1 MSTKN
6 PNLRQQT
13 SIALLAGCLLVSA
26 AHAQDTPAIQA
37 VGDAPVTAAPVTAA
51 PAVADAPVP
60 QKVAAPL
67 PLPRAATLE
76 LSFRDIPVKDLL
88 NLLGTQFGLNLA
100 VNGEIDGVIGSINLT
115 NQTPEEALQTV
126 VEVAGNLSVNRM
138 SNGNYIVKKAL
149 PGEAT
154 RMVSQVPGGVAPG
167 NFAGA
172 PGFPQSITPT
182 PDFLNGFG
190 TTPINNSAGI
200 GSALPPL
207 GQAPAYAPIPELAN
221 LNQNRERNQ
230 GSRYVR
236 LKNVKP
242 SMMAYWLDPAH
253 NAMPQAL
260 QSSINNERFYGESPI
275 AREATEGMGLQD
287 SGAGFGGF
295 GGSAPLNNSPYVS
308 PYVRNS
314 SSSQVRPTVR
324 TNSQFGGGNQGG
336 NNRGGNQ
343 GGGGGGGRGGGSFD
357 LPGDI
362 EQLVSID
369 PQNVLLVAGG
379 SEEDLRRLQEIID
392 ILDQPLRQVEIEAQF
407 VDLQTNDARA
417 FGIDFSTS
425 RGNFDAATTGLAS
438 APVPGAF
445 QIGFVRGNFQARLN
459 ALIASNRAKL
469 ITAPRVTAINN
480 LTARLQS
487 TERRPLILTSVSQ
500 NIGGQQAQ
508 QQRLLFVNTTVGLV
522 VTPTI
527 NNDDTI
533 TVFMNPEVSTQGG
546 STGLGNV
553 TQRTVETV
561 ANVKDGDTIVLG
573 GLKRLTAERQNY
585 EVPILSKIPIIGGL
599 FRSSTVTETESEL
612 IIFLTA
618 RIVRRAGADINVP
631 GT

>member
-6 PNLRQQT
+6 PNFRHPA
-13 SIALLAGCLLVSA
+13 SVALLAGCLMISA
-26 AHAQDTPAIQA
+26 AHAQDKPAIQA
-37 VGDAPVTAAPVTAA
+37 VDETPIPAAPPTAAI
-51 PAVADAPVP
+51 DAPVP
-60 QKVAAPL
+60 QKVAPL
-67 PLPRAATLE
+67 VTVPRAATLE
-76 LSFRDIPVKDLL
+76 LSFRDIPVKELL
-88 NLLGTQFGLNLA
+88 NLLGTQFGINLA

-126 VEVAGNLSVNRM
+126 VEVAGNLSITRM
-138 SNGNYIVKKAL
+138 PSGTYIVKKTL
-149 PGEAT
+149 PGESPRT
-154 RMVSQVPGGVAPG
+154 ISQAPG
-167 NFAGA
+167 AVTTG
-172 PGFPQSITPT
+172 GFNTTSGFSQPITPT

-190 TTPINNSAGI
+190 NTPINAAGAGL

-207 GQAPAYAPIPELAN
+207 GQAPAYAPIPDLVD
-221 LNQNRERNQ
+221 LNQNRSTNKA
-230 GSRYVR
+230 SHYLR

-242 SMMAYWLDPAH
+242 SLMAYWLDPAH
-253 NAMPQAL
+253 NAIPQAL
-260 QSSINNERFYGESPI
+260 QSSANNERFYGEAPI
-275 AREATEGMGLQD
+275 AREATEGVGLQD
-287 SGAGFGGF
+287 NNGGFGGF
-295 GGSAPLNNSPYVS
+295 NGSTPLGNSPYVN
-308 PYVRNS
+308 PYVRNA
-314 SSSQVRPTVR
+314 SSSQLRPTVR
-324 TNSQFGGGNQGG
+324 AYSQFGNNNNNRNNNRNNNNNFGGGN
-336 NNRGGNQ
+336 N
-343 GGGGGGGRGGGSFD
+343 GGGGGAFD

-379 SEEDLRRLQEIID
+379 TDEDLRRLQEIVD

-425 RGNFDAATTGLAS
+425 RGNFDASTTGYAS
-438 APVPGAF
+438 APVPGALA
-445 QIGFVRGNFQARLN
+445 IGFVRGNFQARLN
-459 ALIASNRAKL
+459 ALIANNRAKL

-480 LTARLQS
+480 LTALLQS

-508 QQRLLFVNTTVGLV
+508 QQQLLFINTTVGLT

-533 TVFMNPEVSTQGG
+533 TVFMQPEVSTQGG
-546 STGLGNV
+546 TTGLGNV
-553 TQRTVETV
+553 TQRRIQTV

-585 EVPILSKIPIIGGL
+585 KVPLLGDIPLLGGL
-599 FRSSTVTETESEL
+599 FRSRTVTETESEL
-612 IIFLTA
+612 IVFLTA
-618 RIVRRAGADINVP
+618 RIIRRAGDDVTVP